1 MSEPY
6 EQLGKILVI
15 IPTYNEIENI
25 EPITQRIRAAVPSAD
40 ILVADDN
47 SPDGTG
53 AKADELAAADARIH
67 VMHRQGKEGLAAAY
81 LAGFR
86 WALDHGYDV
95 VGEHDADGSHQPEF
109 LPAILNA
116 LVKADMVKGSR
127 WMKGGKVIN
136 YPKWREYLSRGG
148 SLYTNLMLGLGV
160 TDPSGGLN
168 FFRAYVLRDIMDKV
182 SAKGYLFQT
191 DLTILAKE
199 HGYKVAEV
207 PIEFPDR
214 TFGQSKLSTDIF
226 VESLLETTKRG
237 LKLRGGQL
245 AEIAGIAGH
254 GLHKLG
260 VKLTGHKEGDLSTC
274 PYHQAQ
280 AKLAEQRGD
289 QAAHVAEARATGEGM
304 PESPEEIAED
314 LGDK

>member
-6 EQLGKILVI
+6 EALGKICVI

-25 EPITQRIRAAVPSAD
+25 EPITKRIRTAVPSAD
-40 ILVADDN
+40 ILIADDN

-53 AKADELAAADARIH
+53 VKADELAAADEH
-67 VMHRQGKEGLAAAY
+67 VHVLHRRGKEGLAAAY

-86 WALDHGYDV
+86 WALDHGYEV

-109 LPAILNA
+109 LPAILNK
-116 LVKADMVKGSR
+116 LTQADMVKGSR

-148 SLYTNLMLGLGV
+148 SMYTNLMLGLGV

-226 VESLLETTKRG
+226 VESLVETTKRG
-237 LKLRGGQL
+237 LTFRGGQ
-245 AEIAGIAGH
+245 AVEIGGEVMKS
-254 GLHKLG
+254 LHTLI
-260 VKLTGHKEGDLSTC
+260 VKLLGKQGDVSRC
-274 PYHQAQ
+274 PYHKAR
-280 AKLAEQRGD
+280 LEQE
-289 QAAHVAEARATGEGM
+289 QAAARATAEGM
-304 PESPEEIAED
+304 PEAPKETEQR
-314 LGDK
+314 